1 MTEKLW
7 TDVERKAMD
16 EFKKEIKNNAKP
28 DKQFDTREPRDIIR
42 SSDFALIFTVH
53 FRVFFQISKPCKIV
67 FLILHNPL
75 RSLVWMSY
83 I

>member
-28 DKQFDTREPRDIIR
+28 DKQFDTVEMG
-42 SSDFALIFTVH
+42 LKWMKT
-53 FRVFFQISKPCKIV
+53 
-67 FLILHNPL
+67 L
-75 RSLVWMSY
+75 RN
-83 I
+83 